1 MEPSPQPFFQTLHAL
16 LGAEGEITLGELLE
30 AAGEQT
36 YGFLV
41 LLLALPNLVPGLNLG
56 LAPVGGIGLIGLGAQ
71 LAWGTPHPWIPA
83 RIQAQP
89 IHKGRIKDALARL
102 EVQLNRF
109 RWRGAEQRPL
119 SHRWVG
125 FCIAWTG
132 LLLAIPVPLPFGNQ
146 LPAAILCLLGAALL
160 EERPTWAWIGV
171 AAMVGNTVY
180 FASSFSLITKAYLKA
195 LHALVG

>member
-71 LAWGTPHPWIPA
+71 LAWGTPHPVSYTHLTLPTN
-83 RIQAQP
+83 R
-89 IHKGRIKDALARL
+89 
-102 EVQLNRF
+102 EV
-109 RWRGAEQRPL
+109 
-119 SHRWVG
+119 
-125 FCIAWTG
+125 
-132 LLLAIPVPLPFGNQ
+132 
-146 LPAAILCLLGAALL
+146 
-160 EERPTWAWIGV
+160 
-171 AAMVGNTVY
+171 
-180 FASSFSLITKAYLKA
+180 
-195 LHALVG
+195 